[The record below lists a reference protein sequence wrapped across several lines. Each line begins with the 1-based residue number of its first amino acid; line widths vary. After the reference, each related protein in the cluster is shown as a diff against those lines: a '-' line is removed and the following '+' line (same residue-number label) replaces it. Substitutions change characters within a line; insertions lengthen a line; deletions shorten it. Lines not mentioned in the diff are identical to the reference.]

1 MKFWILTL
9 LFLVQTVLSAQPDTN
24 LLIRPER
31 LLEKDINRKDIG
43 RNTAQSVS
51 ATRTLEEIDKLP
63 FTVWVITAEEIALY
77 GMVTLG
83 DVLRA
88 APGIRVSQPGN
99 AIEGETFLMRGLS
112 GNEYVKV
119 LINDVPVKPSLAKG
133 MPIGAQLPIRQAER
147 IEVLYGPAGSIY
159 GNEACAGVVNIILKE
174 TERPIFTQADL
185 SFGKYGYN
193 SLDLMFGGKLG
204 KDKKILRY
212 SLFGSSTIREVTD
225 LFHDQNIYKAENY
238 LPYNLDSTVYYYNPN
253 FRQTTQGNSIPEL
266 SKVAHQ
272 SRLFGFNL
280 AYRGMRF
287 SYERMY
293 RSDYS
298 ALGRNTLAMSWANPA
313 DQLNEKLETFML
325 GFTRQRKR
333 WTVNTNFSAQFYQV
347 INSTSTHVFSEL
359 SSNFYA
365 LRKDG
370 LVNPNDQLIILDA
383 ARFIFDS
390 DQRFSFSRS
399 FDSRFETRFNTS
411 LSSNLYLE
419 TALQLNVGGGTP
431 LTTQSKDP
439 LSADLFGFLD
449 YEIYGTPYLP
459 YSVATVDAN
468 AFGQI
473 EWRGPRLTL
482 IGGTAINYVVFSETQ
497 TRQPILIPRGALLF
511 RIDSFWSVFANY
523 STGFRHA
530 NLYNIA
536 NTITF
541 RDTFGEVSAGVLLQ
555 DNNQGWFE
563 KTERTEAYE
572 AGIRYK
578 KEGFRANLSSFRQ
591 VINNYIRPN
600 QTQKYLNEFDFVHQ
614 LTGYNNIPGRGQL
627 IWGLQGLFTWE
638 SKGSSIDLGKKS
650 TKIRSKTEI
659 YTQYSRGKEW
669 LGNGLGTTN
678 DVFNMPRWMVQF
690 RTTFRSGKFQ
700 MMLASNRQTSVLS
713 KSAAYKTAFQLKNTI
728 DYYPTFR
735 SWDMVMRVYLDNHFV
750 VYFQMQ
756 NMFNRHFAGLDAYG
770 TPQDLQF
777 NPQQG
782 RIWRLGVNYSM
793 N

>member
-119 LINDVPVKPSLAKG
+119 LINDVPVKPAIAKG
-133 MPIGAQLPIRQAER
+133 MMIGAQLPIRQAER

-212 SLFGSSTIREVTD
+212 SLFGSSTIREETD

-238 LPYNLDSTVYYYNPN
+238 LPFNLDSTVYYYNQN
-253 FRQTTQGNSIPEL
+253 FRPTSRGSSIPEL

-287 SYERMY
+287 NYERMY

-347 INSTSTHVFSEL
+347 INSTNTHVFSDI
-359 SSNFYA
+359 SANYFA
-365 LRKDG
+365 LRKNG
-370 LVNPNDQLIILDA
+370 LINPDDQIFFFEETK
-383 ARFIFDS
+383 ARFDS
-390 DQRFSFSRS
+390 GQRFSFGRG
-399 FDSRFETRFNTS
+399 FDSRFETRLNTF

-419 TALQLNVGGGTP
+419 TALQLNVVGGTP
-431 LTTQSKDP
+431 LTTQSLYP
-439 LSADLFGFLD
+439 LNADIFGFLD
-449 YEIYGTPYLP
+449 GISAIPFLPLSAGT
-459 YSVATVDAN
+459 ADAN

-473 EWRGPRLTL
+473 GWRGPRLTL
-482 IGGTAINYVVFSETQ
+482 IGGTAINYFIFSEFQ
-497 TRQPILIPRGALLF
+497 YRKPILIPRGAMLF
-511 RIDSFWSVFANY
+511 QLDSFWSVFANF
-523 STGFRHA
+523 STGFRRPT
-530 NLYNIA
+530 LYNIA
-536 NTITF
+536 NTISF
-541 RDTFGEVSAGVLLQ
+541 LDTLGEVTARAVFQ
-555 DNNQGWFE
+555 ENNQGWFQ

-578 KEGFRANLSSFRQ
+578 KEGFRANLSGFRQ

-600 QTQKYLNEFDFVHQ
+600 QTQKYLNKNDEISQ

-669 LGNGLGTTN
+669 LGNDLGTTN

-713 KSAAYKTAFQLKNTI
+713 KSAAYKSAFQLKNTVE
-728 DYYPTFR
+728 YYPTFR
-735 SWDMVMRVYLDNHFV
+735 SWDMVLRVYLDNHFV
-750 VYFQMQ
+750 VYYQMQ